1 MPQVGAASLQ
11 PGARLKP
18 ASSRN
23 DTSRN
28 LARSM
33 LRITSVKLEDEL
45 GSELAA
51 FLANTPKSRGLP
63 VLACLP
69 GSSAAAGGI
78 RKGDLVVEVNGVTID
93 GPESYVLARK
103 LDSDAMHVKL
113 IRDERVLTF
122 TLRLESSTIPPVNA
136 RGTLVS

>member
-1 MPQVGAASLQ
+1 M
-11 PGARLKP
+11 
-18 ASSRN
+18 
-23 DTSRN
+23 
-28 LARSM
+28 
-33 LRITSVKLEDEL
+33 KLEDEL